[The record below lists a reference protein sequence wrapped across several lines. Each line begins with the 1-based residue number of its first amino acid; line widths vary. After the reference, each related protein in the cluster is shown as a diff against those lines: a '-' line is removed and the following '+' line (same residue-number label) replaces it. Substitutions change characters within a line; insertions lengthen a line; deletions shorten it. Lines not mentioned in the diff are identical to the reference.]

1 MRKADAGLGVR
12 GIGAQGCEAGVNPLG
27 KRDVESIERTA
38 GSTPFRPCRARG
50 KLDTFRKTGW
60 FSLRRASER
69 SVAAA
74 RNVWASE
81 TIRQKIIG
89 HRIPV
94 RGSGFGGGLVRRRQ
108 GVRGV
113 NGALSLLDQPTG
125 DQGVGVLVHPLVKE
139 GRDLLAQVG
148 GVGEAREFVAV
159 KRVARSG
166 EKKLPRRLG
175 AVVGHVALR
184 ANRVTSNGLDHSSKA
199 SVITSNSRVTTL
211 WKNVES
217 EEKPARACS
226 GCAGDYE
233 DPDRSAWEEDFDP
246 EDEVFLEEAGNEP
259 GPDD

>member
-12 GIGAQGCEAGVNPLG
+12 GIGAQGCAAGTSPLR

-38 GSTPFRPCRARG
+38 GSTPFRPCGARG
-50 KLDTFRKTGW
+50 SLGTFRKTGW
-60 FSLRRASER
+60 FSPRRASER

-89 HRIPV
+89 HRMPV

-139 GRDLLAQVG
+139 GRDLLAKIR
-148 GVGEAREFVAV
+148 GVGKAREFVATE
-159 KRVARSG
+159 RVSGSG
-166 EKKLPRRLG
+166 EKKLPGRLG
-175 AVVGHVALR
+175 AIGVHEVLR
-184 ANRVTSNGLDHSSKA
+184 WYWLTCSVLYRNSIH
-199 SVITSNSRVTTL
+199 SVITSNRRVTAL
-211 WKNVES
+211 WKNVQS
-217 EEKPARACS
+217 EEISARACS

-233 DPDRSAWEEDFDP
+233 DPDRSAWEEDF
-246 EDEVFLEEAGNEP
+246 EEVDEEFREEAGDEP
-259 GPDD
+259 GTVE

>member
-12 GIGAQGCEAGVNPLG
+12 GIGAQGCEAGTSPLR

-50 KLDTFRKTGW
+50 KLDAFRKTDW

-89 HRIPV
+89 HRMPV

-125 DQGVGVLVHPLVKE
+125 DQGVGVFVHPLVKE
-139 GRDLLAQVG
+139 GRELLAKIR
-148 GVGEAREFVAV
+148 GVGKTREFVATE
-159 KRVARSG
+159 RVSGSG
-166 EKKLPRRLG
+166 EKKLPGRLG
-175 AVVGHVALR
+175 AIGGHGALQWNELTR
-184 ANRVTSNGLDHSSKA
+184 NVLYRNISHSM
-199 SVITSNSRVTTL
+199 ITSNRIVNEL
-211 WKNVES
+211 WKNVQS

-226 GCAGDYE
+226 GCAGEYE
-233 DPDRSAWEEDFDP
+233 DPDRSAWEEDFDE
-246 EDEVFLEEAGNEP
+246 EDEDFLEEAGDEP